1 MSLSFSHLP
10 THWDAGEA
18 DTVIAFLD
26 QLRDALWATYG
37 DDIIAMRQAADAA
50 DVTDRQIA
58 LAFDD
63 ELDF

>member
-1 MSLSFSHLP
+1 MSLSFTHLP
-10 THWDAGEA
+10 THWNADEA

-37 DDIIAMRQAADAA
+37 DEIIAMRQAADAA
-50 DVTDRQIA
+50 NADQRQIE

>member
-10 THWDAGEA
+10 THWNADEA

-37 DDIIAMRQAADAA
+37 DEIIAMRQAADA
-50 DVTDRQIA
+50 DNEHQRQIA
-58 LAFDD
+58 LALED

>member
-1 MSLSFSHLP
+1 MSLSFTHLP

-37 DDIIAMRQAADAA
+37 DEIIAMRQAADAA
-50 DVTDRQIA
+50 NAVDRQIE
-58 LAFDD
+58 LTFDD

>member
-10 THWDAGEA
+10 THWNADEA

-37 DDIIAMRQAADAA
+37 DEIIAMRKAADTAYR
-50 DVTDRQIA
+50 DDRQIA

>member
-10 THWDAGEA
+10 THWNADEA

-37 DDIIAMRQAADAA
+37 DEIIAMRQAADAA
-50 DVTDRQIA
+50 YRDDRQIA
-58 LAFDD
+58 LALDD

>member
-10 THWDAGEA
+10 THWNADEA

-37 DDIIAMRQAADAA
+37 DEIIAMRQAADV
-50 DVTDRQIA
+50 DDMNDCQIA